1 MDCTCGSF
9 LRRNAERG
17 EQQQQHGGG
26 AASVMMD
33 ASFVHLPPS
42 LQVQDDLQS
51 ATEKMEQ
58 HRINPLHVEFLENV
72 ASQTASSRLCL
83 LCVHRIE
90 TAMEMDIQRLESE
103 CRLYRNASQDEKT
116 RQASQLRTIQ
126 SSYSDG
132 STPHLDD
139 HALEIMQHN
148 LRQELARLG
157 QICKEEESELKNLTN
172 LFQDAMAVSKHLDDL
187 QWSMNEE
194 ANALELETH
203 AFENEEQQIMTSLI
217 EVQSEVDRLSS
228 KGIRFPTRA
237 LDLRVDSARG
247 LRYPLINELRLAY
260 RPKGDV
266 EWGEIQSAWALAAQL
281 LLQSA
286 TLLDFQS
293 RHWRIVPLSQCAKI
307 IYHPPGGEKRGS
319 VYNIGH
325 ESSKCNEALIAWNA
339 LLCEVVQHASR
350 TIQAS
355 VEKGL
360 VDPQTVE
367 KLPFEQTS
375 QKIGGVPLRHLDV
388 NDDAS
393 WSRVVHFMSC
403 NLLWL
408 ANVASLWTLEDV
420 VLSAVDL

>member
-1 MDCTCGSF
+1 
-9 LRRNAERG
+9 
-17 EQQQQHGGG
+17 
-26 AASVMMD
+26 
-33 ASFVHLPPS
+33 
-42 LQVQDDLQS
+42 
-51 ATEKMEQ
+51 ME
-58 HRINPLHVEFLENV
+58 
-72 ASQTASSRLCL
+72 A
-83 LCVHRIE
+83 
-90 TAMEMDIQRLESE
+90 DIQRLESE
-103 CRLYRNASQDEKT
+103 CRLYRNATKDEKT
-116 RQASQLRTIQ
+116 RHASQLRAIQ

-139 HALEIMQHN
+139 HALEIKQHN
-148 LRQELARLG
+148 LRQEIARLDS
-157 QICKEEESELKNLTN
+157 ICKEEESELDNLNN
-172 LFQDAMAVSKHLDDL
+172 LMKDAMVVSQQLDSL

-203 AFENEEQQIMTSLI
+203 AFENEEQQILI
-217 EVQSEVDRLSS
+217 ALTEVQSEVDRLSS
-228 KGIRFPTRA
+228 KSIRFPTRA

-260 RPKGDV
+260 RPKGDL
-266 EWGEIQSAWALAAQL
+266 EWDEIQSAWALAAQL

-293 RHWRIVPLSQCAKI
+293 KHWRIVPLSQCAKI
-307 IYHPPGGEKRGS
+307 IYHAPGNETKG
-319 VYNIGH
+319 VAHNIGH
-325 ESSKCNEALIAWNA
+325 RSSKCNEALIAWNA
-339 LLCEVVQHASR
+339 LLFEVVQHAS
-350 TIQAS
+350 TTVKAS
-355 VEKGL
+355 IEKGL
-360 VDPQTVE
+360 VDPKTVE

-375 QKIGGVPLRHLDV
+375 QKIGGVPFRHLDV